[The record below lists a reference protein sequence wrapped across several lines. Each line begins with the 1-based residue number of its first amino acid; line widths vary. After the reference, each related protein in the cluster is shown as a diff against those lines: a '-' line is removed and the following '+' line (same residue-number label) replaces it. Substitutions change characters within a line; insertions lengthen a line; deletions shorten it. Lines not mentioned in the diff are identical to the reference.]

1 MPVQIKIAVVR
12 KGSDRPHMIVEAG
25 DCDISVIGD
34 DAGRALLSPDM
45 VLIDLEAPTR
55 DMLEELALAERKTI
69 DRAKGL
75 SEQEAYAHLRRA
87 AMDQGKKLG
96 EIAQALLTA
105 ADLLK

>member
-12 KGSDRPHMIVEAG
+12 KGP
-25 DCDISVIGD
+25 
-34 DAGRALLSPDM
+34 
-45 VLIDLEAPTR
+45 
-55 DMLEELALAERKTI
+55 

-75 SEQEAYAHLRRA
+75 SEQEAHAHLRRA